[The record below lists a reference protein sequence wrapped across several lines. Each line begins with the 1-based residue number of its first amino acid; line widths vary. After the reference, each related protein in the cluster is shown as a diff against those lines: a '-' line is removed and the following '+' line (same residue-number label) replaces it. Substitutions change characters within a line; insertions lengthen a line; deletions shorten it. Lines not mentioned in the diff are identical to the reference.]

1 MYAVLI
7 YGFPL
12 TLLGFEWGLRTMLA
26 VDSAGFTGPTL
37 AAAGLSFLMPL
48 TKPKKKNLPG
58 HEDVV
63 AMSKADAALTPI
75 LWICVFVFLFSWS
88 WSCYVSLKFPEDTT
102 FGFASHLVI
111 GGAVY
116 IMSLLLTGIKE
127 KV

>member
-26 VDSAGFTGPTL
+26 VDSAVFTGPTL

-48 TKPKKKNLPG
+48 TKPKRKNLPG
-58 HEDVV
+58 HDDVV

-75 LWICVFVFLFSWS
+75 LWIFVFAFLFSWS
-88 WSCYVSLKFPEDTT
+88 WACYVSLKFPTDKT
-102 FGFASHLVI
+102 FGFDSHLVI
-111 GGAVY
+111 GGSVY
-116 IMSLLLTGIKE
+116 ILSLLLTGIKE